1 MKSLLSSR
9 SVNRS
14 SYKQVAKET
23 HLDQV
28 FVGLGNPGQMYAN
41 TRHNLGFLVIE
52 ELAASLNCTFKEVK
66 QFRAK
71 IAKGI
76 LNGKDVH
83 MIKPLTYMNL
93 SGWTVRQYVD
103 YYKLPINQIV
113 VICDDIALDFGTIR
127 LRTKGS
133 AGGHNGLKSII
144 AHLGTDEFVRLRMGI
159 GDDRDKEALSN
170 YVLSSFTADELA
182 GLSDF
187 VKRGATVLKELTV
200 DLITQVMNR
209 VNTK

>member
-1 MKSLLSSR
+1 M
-9 SVNRS
+9 
-14 SYKQVAKET
+14 AEET

-28 FVGLGNPGQMYAN
+28 FIGLGNPGQTYVN

-52 ELAASLNCTFKEVK
+52 ELAASMNCTFKEVK
-66 QFRAK
+66 QFQAK
-71 IAKGI
+71 IAKGV
-76 LNGKDVH
+76 LNGKDIH

-103 YYKLPINQIV
+103 YYKMPINQIV
-113 VICDDIALDFGTIR
+113 VICDDIALDFGAIR

-159 GDDRDKEALSN
+159 GDYRDKEALSN